1 MVLMIDPNLS
11 TSYTQSPK
19 PRQRRQT
26 AGDFTR
32 SGNFHPPASRI
43 HALINFAQPAG
54 LTMETRWKRR
64 VPP

>member
-1 MVLMIDPNLS
+1 VLMIDPKPA
-11 TSYTQSPK
+11 TSYTQSPDDE
-19 PRQRRQT
+19 T

-32 SGNFHPPASRI
+32 SGNFHPPAPRTR
-43 HALINFAQPAG
+43 ALIKFAQPAD